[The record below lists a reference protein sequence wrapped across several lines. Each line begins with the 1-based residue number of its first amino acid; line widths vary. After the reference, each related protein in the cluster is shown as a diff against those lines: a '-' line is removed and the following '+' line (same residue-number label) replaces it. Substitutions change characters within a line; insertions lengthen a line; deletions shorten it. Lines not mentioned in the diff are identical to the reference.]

1 MAKSMPKWL
10 PRVAFVALH
19 VVQYLVSSSADLILS
34 SIIAALMVGA
44 QLMPREHFAKV
55 FRTRPNLVSQLGSI
69 AWLFVSFVE
78 MSARGGL

>member
-44 QLMPREHFAKV
+44 QLMPREHFSKV

-78 MSARGGL
+78 MSARGDL